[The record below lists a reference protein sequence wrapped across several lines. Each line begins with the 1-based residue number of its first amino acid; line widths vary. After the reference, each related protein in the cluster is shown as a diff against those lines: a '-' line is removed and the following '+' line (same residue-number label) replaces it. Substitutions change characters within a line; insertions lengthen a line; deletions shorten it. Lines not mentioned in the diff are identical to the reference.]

1 MVADIVA
8 FNSSGVSSLSQ
19 FSEFLARSHTNTVT
33 HQIYHG
39 PDSIEQ
45 FDVIRELQS
54 DAPDVYQL
62 IQTLRNTNRNKSD
75 QETYRK
81 M

>member
-1 MVADIVA
+1 M
-8 FNSSGVSSLSQ
+8 L
-19 FSEFLARSHTNTVT
+19 NTVT

-45 FDVIRELQS
+45 FDVIRKLQS

-62 IQTLRNTNRNKSD
+62 IQTLGNTNRNKSD
-75 QETYRK
+75 LETYRK